1 MTNEAAII
9 AYYSLLAP
17 FFVSAVISRSL
28 MVHRLGQRS
37 PLESGDAATL
47 GGWRRKECSQ
57 PGRSKR
63 LVT

>member
-47 GGWRRKECSQ
+47 G
-57 PGRSKR
+57 
-63 LVT
+63 